1 MEKKE
6 KAAKPVEAV
15 EAVVDVEPVESVESV
30 ELAEPVEQVEP
41 VEPAEPVEP
50 KQVAASVKKVA
61 QVSKQGSVPVLA
73 DEDGDPIP
81 VNSLIRLA
89 TVNGR
94 NLRSPD
100 GLMITGAGTSEVNG
114 FDIREGDWYTVQ
126 FAAGLLRVDS
136 YKKIR

>member
-6 KAAKPVEAV
+6 KAAKPAEIVEAVEAAEAVEAVEVVEAV
-15 EAVVDVEPVESVESV
+15 EAVEA
-30 ELAEPVEQVEP
+30 AEPAQ
-41 VEPAEPVEP
+41 A
-50 KQVAASVKKVA
+50 AASIKKA
-61 QVSKQGSVPVLA
+61 TQVSKQGSVPVLV
-73 DEDGDPIP
+73 DEDGDHIP

>member
-15 EAVVDVEPVESVESV
+15 EAVVDVEPVESVE
-30 ELAEPVEQVEP
+30 LAEPVEQVEP
-41 VEPAEPVEP
+41 AELAEPVEP
-50 KQVAASVKKVA
+50 KQVAAPAKKVT
-61 QVSKQGSVPVLA
+61 QVSKQGSVPVLV

>member
-15 EAVVDVEPVESVESV
+15 EVVEAVESVEP
-30 ELAEPVEQVEP
+30 AEPVEQVEP
-41 VEPAEPVEP
+41 VELAEPVEP
-50 KQVAASVKKVA
+50 EASKPKKVT
-61 QVSKQGSVPVLA
+61 QVSKQGSVPVLT

-89 TVNGR
+89 TVTGR

>member
-15 EAVVDVEPVESVESV
+15 EAVVDVEPVESV

>member
-15 EAVVDVEPVESVESV
+15 EVVEAVESVEP
-30 ELAEPVEQVEP
+30 AEPVEQVEP
-41 VEPAEPVEP
+41 VELAEPVEP
-50 KQVAASVKKVA
+50 EASKPKKVT
-61 QVSKQGSVPVLA
+61 QVSKQGSVPVLT

>member
-30 ELAEPVEQVEP
+30 EPVEQVEP

>member
-6 KAAKPVEAV
+6 KAAKPAEVVEAV
-15 EAVVDVEPVESVESV
+15 EAEVVEAAEVVEV
-30 ELAEPVEQVEP
+30 AEAS
-41 VEPAEPVEP
+41 EPA
-50 KQVAASVKKVA
+50 QAAASIKKA
-61 QVSKQGSVPVLA
+61 DQVSKQGSVPVLT
-73 DEDGDPIP
+73 DEDGDLIP

>member
-15 EAVVDVEPVESVESV
+15 EAVVDVEPVESVE
-30 ELAEPVEQVEP
+30 LAEPVEQVEP
-41 VEPAEPVEP
+41 AELAETVEP
-50 KQVAASVKKVA
+50 KQVAAPAKKVT

>member
-6 KAAKPVEAV
+6 KAAKSAQVVEAV
-15 EAVVDVEPVESVESV
+15 EAVEAVEVVEAEVVEAV
-30 ELAEPVEQVEP
+30 EVAEPAQ
-41 VEPAEPVEP
+41 A
-50 KQVAASVKKVA
+50 AASIKKA
-61 QVSKQGSVPVLA
+61 NPVSKQGSVPVLA

>member
-6 KAAKPVEAV
+6 KAAKPAEAVEAV
-15 EAVVDVEPVESVESV
+15 EAVETVEAVEAVE
-30 ELAEPVEQVEP
+30 A
-41 VEPAEPVEP
+41 VEPA
-50 KQVAASVKKVA
+50 QAAAPIKKA
-61 QVSKQGSVPVLA
+61 TQVSKQGSVPVLA

>member
-6 KAAKPVEAV
+6 KAAKPAEVVETVEAV
-15 EAVVDVEPVESVESV
+15 EAVEVAEVAEVVES
-30 ELAEPVEQVEP
+30 AKA
-41 VEPAEPVEP
+41 VEPA
-50 KQVAASVKKVA
+50 QAAATIKKAA

>member
-6 KAAKPVEAV
+6 KAAKSAEAVEVVEAV
-15 EAVVDVEPVESVESV
+15 ESVEP
-30 ELAEPVEQVEP
+30 AEPVEQVEP
-41 VEPAEPVEP
+41 VELAEPVEQEASKP
-50 KQVAASVKKVA
+50 KKATQA
-61 QVSKQGSVPVLA
+61 SKQGSVPVLA

>member
-6 KAAKPVEAV
+6 KAAKPAEAVEAVEVVEAV
-15 EAVVDVEPVESVESV
+15 EAAEVVEV
-30 ELAEPVEQVEP
+30 AEA
-41 VEPAEPVEP
+41 VEPA
-50 KQVAASVKKVA
+50 QAAAPIKKA
-61 QVSKQGSVPVLA
+61 TQVSKQGSVPVLA

>member
-6 KAAKPVEAV
+6 KAAKPAEAVQAVEAVEVVEAV
-15 EAVVDVEPVESVESV
+15 EAAEVAEAVEA
-30 ELAEPVEQVEP
+30 AEPAQ
-41 VEPAEPVEP
+41 
-50 KQVAASVKKVA
+50 AAATIKKAA

>member
-6 KAAKPVEAV
+6 KAAKPAEVVEAV
-15 EAVVDVEPVESVESV
+15 EVVEAAEAAEVAEVVESAKA
-30 ELAEPVEQVEP
+30 AEPAQ
-41 VEPAEPVEP
+41 
-50 KQVAASVKKVA
+50 AAATIKKA
-61 QVSKQGSVPVLA
+61 TQVSKQGSVPVLA

>member
-6 KAAKPVEAV
+6 KAAKPAEVVETVEAV
-15 EAVVDVEPVESVESV
+15 EAAEVAEVAEVVESAKA
-30 ELAEPVEQVEP
+30 AEPAQ
-41 VEPAEPVEP
+41 
-50 KQVAASVKKVA
+50 AAATIKKAA
-61 QVSKQGSVPVLA
+61 QVSKQGYVPVLA

>member
-1 MEKKE
+1 M
-6 KAAKPVEAV
+6 
-15 EAVVDVEPVESVESV
+15 
-30 ELAEPVEQVEP
+30 
-41 VEPAEPVEP
+41 
-50 KQVAASVKKVA
+50 AASVKKVA

>member
-6 KAAKPVEAV
+6 KAAKPAEVVEAV
-15 EAVVDVEPVESVESV
+15 EAEAVEAAEVVEAVEV
-30 ELAEPVEQVEP
+30 AEPAQ
-41 VEPAEPVEP
+41 
-50 KQVAASVKKVA
+50 AAATLKKAA
-61 QVSKQGSVPVLA
+61 QVSKQGSVPVLV
-73 DEDGDPIP
+73 DEDGDLIP

>member
-6 KAAKPVEAV
+6 KAAKSAQVVEAV
-15 EAVVDVEPVESVESV
+15 ETVEAVEVVEAAEAVES
-30 ELAEPVEQVEP
+30 AKA
-41 VEPAEPVEP
+41 VEPA
-50 KQVAASVKKVA
+50 QAAAPIKKA
-61 QVSKQGSVPVLA
+61 ALVSKQGSVPVLM

>member
-6 KAAKPVEAV
+6 KAAKSAEAVEAV
-15 EAVVDVEPVESVESV
+15 EAVESVEAV
-30 ELAEPVEQVEP
+30 EVVEAAEAVESAKT
-41 VEPAEPVEP
+41 VEPA
-50 KQVAASVKKVA
+50 QAAAPIKKA
-61 QVSKQGSVPVLA
+61 ALVSKQGSVPVLT

>member
-6 KAAKPVEAV
+6 KAAKPAEVVEAV
-15 EAVVDVEPVESVESV
+15 EAVEAEVVEAEAVEVEV
-30 ELAEPVEQVEP
+30 
-41 VEPAEPVEP
+41 VEPA
-50 KQVAASVKKVA
+50 QAAASIKKA
-61 QVSKQGSVPVLA
+61 NQVSKQGSVPVLT
-73 DEDGDPIP
+73 DEDGDLIP

>member
-15 EAVVDVEPVESVESV
+15 EVVEAVEAVESVEP
-30 ELAEPVEQVEP
+30 AEPVEQVEP
-41 VEPAEPVEP
+41 VELAEPE
-50 KQVAASVKKVA
+50 ASKPKKVT
-61 QVSKQGSVPVLA
+61 QVSKQGSVPVLV

-89 TVNGR
+89 TVTGR

>member
-6 KAAKPVEAV
+6 KSAKPVEVVEPVEAV
-15 EAVVDVEPVESVESV
+15 EAVEAVEP
-30 ELAEPVEQVEP
+30 EP
-41 VEPAEPVEP
+41 VEPEAVEAVEP
-50 KQVAASVKKVA
+50 EASKPKKVT
-61 QVSKQGSVPVLA
+61 QVSKQGSVPVLV

>member
-6 KAAKPVEAV
+6 KAAKSAQVVEAV
-15 EAVVDVEPVESVESV
+15 EAVEAVEVVEAAEVVESAKD
-30 ELAEPVEQVEP
+30 AEPAQA
-41 VEPAEPVEP
+41 PA
-50 KQVAASVKKVA
+50 AIKKA
-61 QVSKQGSVPVLA
+61 TQVSKQGSVPVLA

>member
-6 KAAKPVEAV
+6 KAAKPAEVVEAV
-15 EAVVDVEPVESVESV
+15 EAVEAEVVEAEVVEVEV
-30 ELAEPVEQVEP
+30 
-41 VEPAEPVEP
+41 VEPA
-50 KQVAASVKKVA
+50 QAAASIKKA
-61 QVSKQGSVPVLA
+61 NQVSKQGSVPVLT
-73 DEDGDPIP
+73 DEDGDLIP

>member
-15 EAVVDVEPVESVESV
+15 EVVEAVESVEP
-30 ELAEPVEQVEP
+30 AEPVEQVEP
-41 VEPAEPVEP
+41 VELADPVEP
-50 KQVAASVKKVA
+50 EASKPKKVT
-61 QVSKQGSVPVLA
+61 QVSKQGSVPVLV
-73 DEDGDPIP
+73 DEDGDQIP

>member
-15 EAVVDVEPVESVESV
+15 EVVEAVESVEP
-30 ELAEPVEQVEP
+30 AEPVEQVEP
-41 VEPAEPVEP
+41 VELAEPVEP
-50 KQVAASVKKVA
+50 EASKPKKVT
-61 QVSKQGSVPVLA
+61 QVSKQGSVPVLV
-73 DEDGDPIP
+73 DEDGDQIP

-89 TVNGR
+89 TVTGR

>member
-6 KAAKPVEAV
+6 KAAKPAEVVEAV
-15 EAVVDVEPVESVESV
+15 EAEAVEAAEVVEAVEV
-30 ELAEPVEQVEP
+30 AEPAQ
-41 VEPAEPVEP
+41 
-50 KQVAASVKKVA
+50 AAATIKKAA
-61 QVSKQGSVPVLA
+61 QVSKQGSVPVLT
-73 DEDGDPIP
+73 DEDGDLIP

>member
-15 EAVVDVEPVESVESV
+15 EAVVDVEPVEAVEAGEAVEAAEVVES
-30 ELAEPVEQVEP
+30 AKA
-41 VEPAEPVEP
+41 VEPA
-50 KQVAASVKKVA
+50 QAAATIKKAA

-114 FDIREGDWYTVQ
+114 FDIRECDWYTVQ

>member
-6 KAAKPVEAV
+6 KAAKPAEVVEAV
-15 EAVVDVEPVESVESV
+15 EAVEAAEVAEVVESAKAVEPV
-30 ELAEPVEQVEP
+30 Q
-41 VEPAEPVEP
+41 
-50 KQVAASVKKVA
+50 AAATIKKA
-61 QVSKQGSVPVLA
+61 DQVSKQGSVPVLT
-73 DEDGDPIP
+73 DEDGDLIP

>member
-6 KAAKPVEAV
+6 KAAKPAEVVEAV
-15 EAVVDVEPVESVESV
+15 ETVETVEVVEV
-30 ELAEPVEQVEP
+30 
-41 VEPAEPVEP
+41 VEPAPVVEAAEPA
-50 KQVAASVKKVA
+50 QAAATIKKA
-61 QVSKQGSVPVLA
+61 TQVSKQGSVPVLA

>member
-6 KAAKPVEAV
+6 KAAKPAEVVEAV
-15 EAVVDVEPVESVESV
+15 EAVEAVEVVEAAEVVESAKDVEP
-30 ELAEPVEQVEP
+30 AQ
-41 VEPAEPVEP
+41 A
-50 KQVAASVKKVA
+50 AASIKKA
-61 QVSKQGSVPVLA
+61 ALVSKQGSVPVLT